1 MILSTNQATNTSHG
15 QIYKFIIQEEILMKG
30 LTFYEHYPT
39 RRKIFL

>member
-1 MILSTNQATNTSHG
+1 MILSSNQATIG
-15 QIYKFIIQEEILMKG
+15 QLHKFIIQEEILMKG